1 MAAEE
6 KEKDNDTLR
15 RANRQI
21 ERMES
26 IIDDLLMSLNI
37 QEMTAKE
44 RIDSAAKLIGQEARM
59 LMIRQTVEAGMPQ
72 NTTNIFLAGLMRQM
86 RGEVGA
92 ISLIEN
98 IEKQDE
104 T

>member
-1 MAAEE
+1 MAEQQQE
-6 KEKDNDTLR
+6 NDTMR

-26 IIDDLLMSLNI
+26 IIDDLLVSLNI
-37 QEMTAKE
+37 EEMTTKE

-59 LMIRQTVEAGMPQ
+59 LMIRQTVEAGTPQ
-72 NTTNIFLAGLMRQM
+72 QNTNIFLAALMRQM

-92 ISLIEN
+92 ISLIE
-98 IEKQDE
+98 KQDE